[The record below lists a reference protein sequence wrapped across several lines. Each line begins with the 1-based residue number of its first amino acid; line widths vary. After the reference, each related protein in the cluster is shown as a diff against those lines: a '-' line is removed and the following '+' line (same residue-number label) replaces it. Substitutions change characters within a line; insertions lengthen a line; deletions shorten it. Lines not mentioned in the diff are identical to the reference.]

1 MNTELYKTRLLD
13 EKMTLET
20 SLASIGRR
28 NPHNPSDW
36 EPIPSEVGMEA
47 DQNDQAENL
56 ESYAENTAIL
66 NDLEIRYNAVTS
78 ALSRIEDGTYGVC
91 GVGGEEI
98 ETDRL
103 TADPAATTC
112 KIHLGA

>member
-1 MNTELYKTRLLD
+1 MNTEPYKTRLLE

-20 SLASIGRR
+20 SLASVGRR

-36 EPIPSEVGMEA
+36 EPVPGEVGMEA
-47 DQNDQAENL
+47 DQTDQAENL

-66 NDLEIRYNAVTS
+66 TDLEIRYNAVEA
-78 ALSRIEDGTYGVC
+78 ALSRIEQGTYGVC
-91 GVGGEEI
+91 GVGEEVI
-98 ETDRL
+98 EEDRL

-112 KIHLGA
+112 KAHLEG